1 MNGKE
6 YFKLYLDYYLHNMT
20 YFQFFEKILKPSY
33 NQQHQTGMSDVPL
46 SVTLQYFEE
55 VVYNE
60 LTRSVGQNE
69 LYHNNVENNLNDVYL
84 WLYNEFTLQTN
95 HPNDDN
101 NIDDSYTNTY
111 NILYTWSEDIDYYMY
126 VDQVSRNILAP
137 LIDDILYISG
147 SNNPVKITRYEGNK
161 IYIITA
167 ALDMCGIGKTISNE
181 SLIENT
187 QKYLYKFISVMMRYW
202 LLNYLRLIPD
212 DMRIL
217 YD

>member
-6 YFKLYLDYYLHNMT
+6 YFKLYLEYYLHNMT

-69 LYHNNVENNLNDVYL
+69 IYHGDVENNINDVYL
-84 WLYNEFTLQTN
+84 WLYHEFTLQTD
-95 HPNDDN
+95 HPKDDST
-101 NIDDSYTNTY
+101 IDDSHTVEY
-111 NILYTWSEDIDYYMY
+111 NILYSWSEEIDYYSY

-137 LIDDILYISG
+137 LIDDMLSISG
-147 SNNPVKITRYEGNK
+147 NRNPVNIMRYEDNK
-161 IYIITA
+161 IYINTT
-167 ALDMCGIGKTISNE
+167 ALDMCGIGKSITSE
-181 SLIENT
+181 SVIDNT
-187 QKYLYKFISVMMRYW
+187 QKYLYKFISVMLRYW

-212 DMRIL
+212 DMRIV
-217 YD
+217 YA